1 MLTCWC
7 QGVALR
13 CPMSRVCGCPFRR
26 TGSTLLLSMAVRSIE
41 FLLTLRGAKSDVQC
55 STGSSHEVNTTP
67 EDERHSC
74 CPMSDIVVND
84 LRICFMDEG
93 HIVSTWTL
101 LDAVGMV
108 DPAVVV
114 VVLAGLLLRA
124 ALCPDVMW
132 YRDVAVND
140 M

>member
-1 MLTCWC
+1 
-7 QGVALR
+7 
-13 CPMSRVCGCPFRR
+13 
-26 TGSTLLLSMAVRSIE
+26 
-41 FLLTLRGAKSDVQC
+41 
-55 STGSSHEVNTTP
+55 
-67 EDERHSC
+67 
-74 CPMSDIVVND
+74 MSDIVVND

-124 ALCPDVMW
+124 ALCPDVM
-132 YRDVAVND
+132 
-140 M
+140 